1 MDGLLLSGGSDIS
14 PEFLRQDVPDP
25 SVLDKQIDPERDRW
39 EFQAVQNALSRG
51 LPILAICKGL
61 QVFNVALG
69 GTLKLDIQGHNLPD
83 QKHRDVQPLR
93 SARGAS
99 HRFPKVNSAHHQ
111 AIDQLGDDLEVE
123 AWAAHDGIIEQ
134 VRLRKYPFGL
144 AVQYHPERSRLY
156 DSLFDDF
163 FARLESTKTV
173 TLQLNR
179 SQQVT
184 SLRATQNRN
193 SPKGHREQRRDDC
206 ASTQQHECGT
216 VRAEA
221 ILHCTDDCRT
231 DKAAHVRDCYHQGNP
246 RGCRCS
252 GEEPRRHRPKWTIG
266 RAVSD
271 RNQRQ
276 KKQRQNWLP

>member
-14 PEFLRQDVPDP
+14 PEFLRQGVPDP
-25 SVLDKQIDPERDRW
+25 SVLDKQIDPGRDRW

-83 QKHRDVQPLR
+83 QKHRDVQRLR

-99 HRFPKVNSAHHQ
+99 HRFQKVNSAHHQ
-111 AIDQLGDDLEVE
+111 GIDQLGDDLEVE

-134 VRLRKYPFGL
+134 VRLRKYPFAL

-163 FARLESTKTV
+163 LARLESTK
-173 TLQLNR
+173 R
-179 SQQVT
+179 
-184 SLRATQNRN
+184 
-193 SPKGHREQRRDDC
+193 
-206 ASTQQHECGT
+206 
-216 VRAEA
+216 
-221 ILHCTDDCRT
+221 
-231 DKAAHVRDCYHQGNP
+231 
-246 RGCRCS
+246 
-252 GEEPRRHRPKWTIG
+252 
-266 RAVSD
+266 
-271 RNQRQ
+271 
-276 KKQRQNWLP
+276 